1 MLFRSINDILKINC
15 CVIFFMSN
23 ISIAVAVTGANS
35 FVGKSLRKFLHKNKV
50 NVLGI
55 SRKNFGKH
63 STETKVQSKN
73 LQEQQLQKKLK
84 NYDVLV
90 HLIGI
95 GREVPKSTFEE
106 INVNLTKNAIRT
118 CKNAGIK
125 KIIYISGLGVS
136 KNSTSSY
143 FASKYRA
150 EREII
155 NSGLDYTIFRASY
168 IIGKTDHLTK
178 SLSKQVKKG
187 TIIIPGSGRY
197 RLQPIF
203 VEDVAKIILEAILE
217 KKFSNKIL
225 DLVGP
230 QKISFEDFVKLF
242 SKNMKVKFKKLNLDD
257 AYEESTYS
265 SESLDILIGDHIS
278 NVNHLQKL
286 TNVKL
291 TAVEK
296 FLQTSSLS

>member
-1 MLFRSINDILKINC
+1 MSDIS
-15 CVIFFMSN
+15 V
-23 ISIAVAVTGANS
+23 AVAVTGANS

-95 GREVPKSTFEE
+95 GREAPKSTFEE
-106 INVNLTKNAIRT
+106 INVNLTKNAIMT
-118 CKNAGIK
+118 CKNVGIK

>member
-1 MLFRSINDILKINC
+1 
-15 CVIFFMSN
+15 MSN

-118 CKNAGIK
+118 CKNVGIK

-155 NSGLDYTIFRASY
+155 NSGLDYTIFLASY

>member
-1 MLFRSINDILKINC
+1 
-15 CVIFFMSN
+15 MSN

-35 FVGKSLRKFLHKNKV
+35 FVGKSLREFLHKNKV

-95 GREVPKSTFEE
+95 GREAPKSTFEE
-106 INVNLTKNAIRT
+106 INVNLTKNVIKT

-136 KNSTSSY
+136 KNSTSNY

-197 RLQPIF
+197 RLKPIF
-203 VEDVAKIILEAILE
+203 VEDVVKIILEAVLE

-230 QKISFEDFVKLF
+230 RKISFEDFVKLF

>member
-1 MLFRSINDILKINC
+1 MSDIS
-15 CVIFFMSN
+15 V
-23 ISIAVAVTGANS
+23 AVAVTGANS
-35 FVGKSLRKFLHKNKV
+35 FVGKSLRKFLYKNKV
-50 NVLGI
+50 RVLGI
-55 SRKNFGKH
+55 SRKNFTKY

-73 LQEQQLQKKLK
+73 LQEQKLQKKLK

-95 GREVPKSTFEE
+95 GRETPMSTFEE
-106 INVNLTKNAIRT
+106 INVNLTKNAIKA
-118 CKNAGIK
+118 CKKTGIK

-178 SLSKQVKKG
+178 SLSKQMKKG
-187 TIIIPGSGRY
+187 VIIIPGSGRY

-203 VEDVAKIILEAILE
+203 VEDVTKIILEAVIE

-230 QKISFEDFVKLF
+230 RKISFEDFVKLF
-242 SKNMKVKFKKLNLDD
+242 SKNMKVKFKKVDLED
-257 AYEESTYS
+257 AYDDGIYS
-265 SESLDILIGDHIS
+265 SESLDILIGEYTSD
-278 NVNHLQKL
+278 VNQLQKL
-286 TNVKL
+286 TNVQL
-291 TAVEK
+291 TMVEK
-296 FLQTSSLS
+296 FLQASSLS